1 MFKAKIPNFLK
12 VTIFALFSGKI
23 SATLWAHYFP
33 SSVMK
38 AILLFSLIF
47 MLSSCKTT
55 EESISQSDSFSFL
68 IAQYQRFHENSNPF
82 NNPIRGKTN
91 RQLPDISEAALKQRY
106 LSVTN
111 IISRLQAIDSSSLST
126 KEQVNHAVLLY
137 KLKNEADNYTNKEH
151 YMPLTA
157 ESGFHI
163 GIQWQISQVEL
174 NNVEDYQDYLFRLKA
189 LPAYFEQQMY
199 WMKKGIETGITQP
212 KQAIEGFE
220 NSIASFLV
228 STPEQ
233 SPYFLPFKKKPTFI
247 DEGVFSELSK
257 QAKAT
262 ITNHVTKSYQRFY
275 DFFVNEYLPAA
286 RSTIGVSERPQGRDY
301 YNNRVAHYTTTSLS
315 AEQIHNIGLGE
326 VARIKAEMNEVIMS
340 LNYKGDFK
348 SFVEFLRTDERFYA
362 KTPEELL
369 KEASYI
375 AKKMDAQL
383 PKLFKKLPRIPY
395 GIAPVPDNIAPKYT
409 TGRYVG
415 ARRDDQPGYYW
426 VNTYQLNRR
435 PLYVLEALTLHE
447 AVPGHHLQNAL
458 AREQEGVP
466 KYRRHT
472 YISAF
477 GEGWGLYSEYLGKE
491 AGFYQDPYSEFGRLT
506 YEMWRACRLV
516 VDTGMHIKG
525 WSRKKAINF
534 LADNTALSLHN
545 VTTEVDRYITWPGQA
560 LSYKI
565 GELTIKRLRE
575 KAEKALGSKF
585 DLREFHDQILMH
597 GSVPL
602 SMLERL
608 ITEYIEEK
616 GRHAKLTAGSR

>member
-1 MFKAKIPNFLK
+1 
-12 VTIFALFSGKI
+12 
-23 SATLWAHYFP
+23 
-33 SSVMK
+33 MK
-38 AILLFSLIF
+38 FILLLPLVFF
-47 MLSSCKTT
+47 LSSCKTT
-55 EESISQSDSFSFL
+55 EKNISQSDAFAFL
-68 IAQYQRFHENSNPF
+68 IAQYQSYHENSNPF
-82 NNPIRGKTN
+82 NNPISGKTN
-91 RQLPDISEAALKQRY
+91 RQLPDISPEALLKHH
-106 LSVTN
+106 LAITN
-111 IISRLQAIDSSSLST
+111 IIAQLGEIDTSALST

-137 KLKNEADNYTNKEH
+137 KLKNEADSYTNKEH
-151 YMPLTA
+151 YMPFTA

-163 GIQWQISQVEL
+163 NIHWQIKQSEL
-174 NNVEDYQDYLFRLKA
+174 STEDDYNDYLHRLTL
-189 LPAYFEQQMY
+189 LPSYFDQQML
-199 WMKKGIETGITQP
+199 WMKKGIEKGITHP
-212 KQAIEGFE
+212 KAAIKGFE

-228 STPEQ
+228 DVPEK
-233 SPYFLPFKKKPTFI
+233 SPYFAPFNNKPTNLTPKTFARLT
-247 DEGVFSELSK
+247 E
-257 QAKAT
+257 QAKEIIST
-262 ITNHVTKSYQRFY
+262 QVTASYQKYY
-275 DFFVNEYLPAA
+275 DFFVNTYLPAA
-286 RSTIGVSERPQGRDY
+286 RTTIGVSQRPEGEAY
-301 YNNRVAHYTTTSLS
+301 YNNRVKHYTTTSLT
-315 AEQIHNIGLGE
+315 AEEIHTIGLQE
-326 VARIKAEMNEVIMS
+326 VARIKAEMHDVIAK
-340 LNYKGDFK
+340 LDYQGDFQ
-348 SFVEFLRTDERFYA
+348 SFVEFLRTDEQFYA

-395 GIAPVPDNIAPKYT
+395 GIAPVPANIAPKYT

-466 KYRRHT
+466 KFRRHT

-491 AGFYQDPYSEFGRLT
+491 VGFYQDLYSEFGRLT

-525 WSRKKAINF
+525 WSRKQAINY
-534 LADNTALSLHN
+534 LAGNTALSLHN

-565 GELTIKRLRE
+565 GELTIKRLRK
-575 KAEKALGSKF
+575 KAEDKLGKNF
-585 DLREFHDQILMH
+585 DLREFHDQLLMH

-602 SMLERL
+602 SVLEQL
-608 ITEYIEEK
+608 IDDYIEK
-616 GRHAKLTAGSR
+616 RRVGTQS